1 MGEGE
6 KTRLVAWYDEMKAV
20 HGRLRRALHLVR
32 ETATTD
38 EATTTGEDPASEDPA
53 VDASGRPSTRAPHD
67 AAHAELLVY
76 CRGFCTALTR
86 HHTSE
91 DTALFPELERRH
103 PELGATLRAL
113 RQDHSMIAYLVTDL
127 EQTLDRVAHS
137 TSDTARDLPASRDVV
152 QRHLDGV
159 GAIMESHFR
168 YEEKALGDVLVALD
182 LVADRE
188 VVLGP
193 F

>member
-1 MGEGE
+1 M
-6 KTRLVAWYDEMKAV
+6 AWYDEMKAV
-20 HGRLRRALHLVR
+20 HDRLRRALHLVR
-32 ETATTD
+32 ETARD
-38 EATTTGEDPASEDPA
+38 ESDGEDPPSDGSAGESVRRA
-53 VDASGRPSTRAPHD
+53 ARPRHD
-67 AAHAELLVY
+67 TAHAELLVY

-91 DTALFPELERRH
+91 DMTLFPELERRR

-127 EQTLDRVAHS
+127 EQTLDRA
-137 TSDTARDLPASRDVV
+137 ARSPGDPAGDLPESRAAVL
-152 QRHLDGV
+152 RHLDGV

-168 YEEKALGDVLVALD
+168 YEEKALGSVLAALD

-188 VVLGP
+188 EVLGP

>member
-6 KTRLVAWYDEMKAV
+6 KTRLVAWYDEMKTV
-20 HGRLRRALHLVR
+20 HRRLRRALDLVR
-32 ETATTD
+32 ETAD
-38 EATTTGEDPASEDPA
+38 EENLVDEPLADGADGDP
-53 VDASGRPSTRAPHD
+53 GRPGPRTPHD
-67 AAHAELLVY
+67 DAHAELLVY

-91 DTALFPELERRH
+91 DTTLFPELERRH

-113 RQDHSMIAYLVTDL
+113 RQDHSMIAYLVADL
-127 EQTLDRVAHS
+127 EQTLDRVARP
-137 TSDTARDLPASRDVV
+137 TGDAARDQGASREAVL
-152 QRHLDGV
+152 RHLDGV

-168 YEEKALGDVLVALD
+168 YEEKELGGVLAALD
-182 LVADRE
+182 LDADRE
-188 VVLGP
+188 GVLGP

>member
-1 MGEGE
+1 VGEGE

-20 HGRLRRALHLVR
+20 HGRLRRALDLVR
-32 ETATTD
+32 DTAGQ
-38 EATTTGEDPASEDPA
+38 EGLVEDPTAHDDPGGPGA
-53 VDASGRPSTRAPHD
+53 RPPDD

-91 DTALFPELERRH
+91 DTTLFPELERRH

-113 RQDHSMIAYLVTDL
+113 RQDHSMIAYLVADL
-127 EQTLDRVAHS
+127 EQTLDRVARP
-137 TSDTARDLPASRDVV
+137 TGDAARDLGASREAVL
-152 QRHLDGV
+152 RHLDGV

-168 YEEKALGDVLVALD
+168 YEEKELGGVLAALD
-182 LVADRE
+182 LDADRE
-188 VVLGP
+188 GVLGP

>member
-20 HGRLRRALHLVR
+20 HGRLRRALELVLD
-32 ETATTD
+32 TAGPD
-38 EATTTGEDPASEDPA
+38 RRPAGAAPA
-53 VDASGRPSTRAPHD
+53 ADASLD
-67 AAHAELLVY
+67 DLLVY

-91 DTALFPELERRH
+91 DTVLFPELEHRH

-127 EQTLDRVAHS
+127 EQTVDR
-137 TSDTARDLPASRDVV
+137 AREPGPGGSEAVL
-152 QRHLDGV
+152 RHLEGV

-168 YEEKALGDVLVALD
+168 YEEKALGEVLTALD
-182 LVADRE
+182 LDAARE

-193 F
+193 L